1 MDRIIFLAIVAGL
14 FLLLDVYNFMG
25 MKSLAKA
32 VRLSQTAYVVASL
45 FSYTALIYMIFYNIR
60 QANHLSHET
69 VNLING
75 VIFAIVVF
83 KFIFGAFLL
92 LHDGT
97 RLLMAGFHYVK
108 GWMGYM
114 RPDEVFLPD
123 RNAPMT
129 MLGLM
134 AAGIPFLSMMYGITK
149 GKYQYT
155 VQKVEI
161 ELPHLPE
168 AFDGYKIVQI
178 SDVHSGSFDS
188 KEKVKLGIDM
198 INSLDAHIVVFTGDL
213 VNSDKDE
220 IDPYIPLFADISAR
234 DGKFAVLGNHDYMGV
249 YRSKTPDAYKMDLY
263 QKFEDMGFDLMNNEH
278 RRLEKNGQTIHLIGV
293 ENWGDSRWFPKEG
306 DLDAAVDGL
315 SSDHVNILLSHDP
328 THWEKIVRD
337 HPFKVDLTLSGHT
350 HGFQFGIKWA
360 DFQWS
365 PAQFRYKYWA
375 GLYNENARYLYI
387 NRGFGFLGFPGRVG
401 MWPEITEITLTRPSK
416 EI

>member
-1 MDRIIFLAIVAGL
+1 MDRIIFFSVVVSL
-14 FLLLDVYNFMG
+14 FLALDFYNVMG
-25 MKSLAKA
+25 LKSLSKA
-32 VRLSQTAYVVASL
+32 VKFTQTLYVVVSI
-45 FSYTALIYMIFYNIR
+45 FSYTALVYMILYNL
-60 QANHLSHET
+60 NHGHHLSHEV
-69 VNLING
+69 VNLVNG
-75 VIFAIVVF
+75 ILFAIVVF

-92 LHDGT
+92 VHDGA

-108 GWMGYM
+108 GMMGYM
-114 RPDEVFLPD
+114 SADEVFLPE
-123 RNAPMT
+123 RKAPMT

-155 VQKVEI
+155 VQKIEV

-168 AFDGYKIVQI
+168 TFDGYKIVQI

-188 KEKVKLGIDM
+188 KEKVQTGIDM
-198 INSLDAHIVVFTGDL
+198 INQLNPDIVVFTGDL

-220 IDPYIPLFADISAR
+220 IDPYISLFADIKAQ
-234 DGKFAVLGNHDYMGV
+234 DGKFAVLGNHDYMGM
-249 YRSKTPDAYKMDLY
+249 YRSSKPSEYRMDLH
-263 QKFEDMGFDLMNNEH
+263 QKFDDMGFDLLNNEH
-278 RRLEKNGQTIHLIGV
+278 RRLEKNGEIIHLIGV

-306 DLDAAVDGL
+306 DLDAAVNGL
-315 SSDHVNILLSHDP
+315 SHDKVQILLSHDP

-337 HPFKVDLTLSGHT
+337 HAFPVDLTLSGHT
-350 HGFQFGIKWA
+350 HGFQFGVKWA

-375 GLYNENARYLYI
+375 GLYKENNKHLYI

-401 MWPEITEITLTRPSK
+401 MWPEITEIILTKAPQ